1 MSDSN
6 RTAQPFAYIV
16 NMNKISTTLL
26 AIGFVI
32 FLPLIVPAALVWHG
46 VYLRRLRVAADQFKC
61 VGCGHPLERKSIH
74 LADEEWARRMQEF
87 MNRYSGVKPRVVR
100 NLHAICSRC
109 GRQYQFVEKIRAFV
123 ETPA

>member
-1 MSDSN
+1 
-6 RTAQPFAYIV
+6 
-16 NMNKISTTLL
+16 MNKISTTLL

-61 VGCGHPLERKSIH
+61 AGCGRPLGRKSIH

-87 MNRYSGVKPRVVR
+87 MNRYSGVKLRLVR
-100 NLHAICSRC
+100 NLHAICSSC